1 MTLIWPNEDPRAV
14 RSGYDVVC
22 NADETGFKNINYDS
36 SQYNYINL
44 IYIIIDLILNKI
56 FKLNNPILFGK
67 HLNLKIKK
75 KERFNTIF

>member
-14 RSGYDVVC
+14 RWGYDVVC

-67 HLNLKIKK
+67 HLNLKINK